1 MYENEK
7 GRLKVVKSMTGYGRG
22 EHLNEQYKFTVE
34 MKSVNHRFCEIMV
47 RMSRLYLALEEK
59 IKKLLQQNVARGKI
73 EIFINIEATG
83 QNQAAV
89 RVDEGLARA
98 YYQSLLRLQDILSL
112 NDNITLNMIARFP
125 NVVQVEEPE
134 NDLTVVWSG
143 LQEAFD
149 QALTQFILSR
159 TQEGNRLKQ
168 DIAGKLELLQQIL
181 SNIITRAPLVEEN
194 YRERLENRL
203 SAVLSDVG
211 FDEARVLQEVAVL
224 ADKCNIDEEIVRFK
238 SHLEQAAVFLT
249 AEDPIGRQFD
259 FLIQEMNREMNTI
272 GSKANDSLIAQ
283 QVIQGKSEI
292 EKIREQIQNIE

>member
-1 MYENEK
+1 M
-7 GRLKVVKSMTGYGRG
+7 KSMTGYGRG

-34 MKSVNHRFCEIMV
+34 MKSVNHRFCEITV
-47 RMSRLYLALEEK
+47 RMSRLYLMLEEK

-89 RVDEGLARA
+89 SVDEGLAKA
-98 YYQSLLRLQDILSL
+98 YYQSLLKLQNILAL
-112 NDNITLNMIARFP
+112 NDNINLNMIARFP

-134 NDLTVVWSG
+134 NDLEAVWSG
-143 LQEAFD
+143 LKEALD
-149 QALTQFILSR
+149 QALAQFVCSR

-181 SNIITRAPLVEEN
+181 SNIISRAPLVEKN

-203 SAVLSDVG
+203 AAVLPNG
-211 FDEARVLQEVAVL
+211 EFDEARVLQEVAIL
-224 ADKCNIDEEIVRFK
+224 ADKCNIDEEIVRLK
-238 SHLEQAAVFLT
+238 SHLEQAAVFL
-249 AEDPIGRQFD
+249 ASEEPIGRQFD

>member
-1 MYENEK
+1 M
-7 GRLKVVKSMTGYGRG
+7 KSMTGYGRG

-34 MKSVNHRFCEIMV
+34 MKSVNHRFCEITV
-47 RMSRLYLALEEK
+47 RMSRLYLMLEEK

-89 RVDEGLARA
+89 RVDEGLAKA
-98 YYQSLLRLQDILSL
+98 YYQSLLKLQNILAL

-125 NVVQVEEPE
+125 NIVQVEEPE
-134 NDLTVVWSG
+134 NDLEAVWSG
-143 LQEAFD
+143 LKEALD
-149 QALTQFILSR
+149 QALAQFICSR

-168 DIAGKLELLQQIL
+168 DIAEKLELLQQIL
-181 SNIITRAPLVEEN
+181 SNIISRAPLVEKN

-203 SAVLSDVG
+203 AAVLPNG
-211 FDEARVLQEVAVL
+211 EFDEARVLLEVAIL
-224 ADKCNIDEEIVRFK
+224 ADKCNIDEEIVRLK
-238 SHLEQAAVFLT
+238 SHLAQAAVFL
-249 AEDPIGRQFD
+249 ASEEPIGRQFD

-283 QVIQGKSEI
+283 EVIQGKSEI

>member
-1 MYENEK
+1 
-7 GRLKVVKSMTGYGRG
+7 MTGYGRG

-34 MKSVNHRFCEIMV
+34 MKSVNHRFCEITV
-47 RMSRLYLALEEK
+47 RMSRLYLMLEEK

-89 RVDEGLARA
+89 SVDEGLAKA
-98 YYQSLLRLQDILSL
+98 YYQSLLKLQNILAL

-134 NDLTVVWSG
+134 NDLEAVWSG
-143 LQEAFD
+143 LKEALD
-149 QALTQFILSR
+149 RALAQFVCSR

-181 SNIITRAPLVEEN
+181 SNIISRAPLVEKN

-203 SAVLSDVG
+203 AAVLPNG
-211 FDEARVLQEVAVL
+211 EFDEARVLQEVAIL
-224 ADKCNIDEEIVRFK
+224 ADKCNIDEEIVRLK
-238 SHLEQAAVFLT
+238 SHLEQAAVFL
-249 AEDPIGRQFD
+249 ASEEPIGRQFD

-283 QVIQGKSEI
+283 EVIQGKSEI

>member
-1 MYENEK
+1 M
-7 GRLKVVKSMTGYGRG
+7 KSMTGYGRG

-34 MKSVNHRFCEIMV
+34 MKSVNHRFCEITV
-47 RMSRLYLALEEK
+47 RMSRLYLMLEEK

-89 RVDEGLARA
+89 RVDEGLAKA
-98 YYQSLLRLQDILSL
+98 YYQSLLKLQNILAL

-125 NVVQVEEPE
+125 NIVQVEEPE
-134 NDLTVVWSG
+134 NDLEAVWSG
-143 LQEAFD
+143 LKEALD
-149 QALTQFILSR
+149 QALAQFICSR

-168 DIAGKLELLQQIL
+168 DIAEKLELLQQIL
-181 SNIITRAPLVEEN
+181 SNIISRAPLVEKN

-203 SAVLSDVG
+203 AAVLPNG
-211 FDEARVLQEVAVL
+211 EFDEARVLLEVAIL
-224 ADKCNIDEEIVRFK
+224 ADKCNIDEEIVRLK
-238 SHLEQAAVFLT
+238 SHLAQATVFL
-249 AEDPIGRQFD
+249 ASEEPIGRQFD

-283 QVIQGKSEI
+283 EVIQGKSEI

>member
-1 MYENEK
+1 M
-7 GRLKVVKSMTGYGRG
+7 KSMTGYGRG

-34 MKSVNHRFCEIMV
+34 MKSVNHRFCEITV
-47 RMSRLYLALEEK
+47 RMSRLYLMLEEK

-89 RVDEGLARA
+89 SVDEGLAKA
-98 YYQSLLRLQDILSL
+98 YYQSLLKLQNILAL

-134 NDLTVVWSG
+134 NDLEAVWFG
-143 LQEAFD
+143 LKEALD
-149 QALTQFILSR
+149 RALAQFICSR

-181 SNIITRAPLVEEN
+181 SNIISRAPLVEKN

-203 SAVLSDVG
+203 AAVLPNG
-211 FDEARVLQEVAVL
+211 EFDEARVLQEVAIL
-224 ADKCNIDEEIVRFK
+224 ADKCNIDEEIVRLK
-238 SHLEQAAVFLT
+238 SHLEQADVFL
-249 AEDPIGRQFD
+249 ASEEPIGRQFD